1 MDVVA
6 FFQRIFISCT
16 GWFDSLLSAT
26 NMGQWLLAAVGVI
39 MSIRFLLLP
48 IFGGIFNISA
58 AGSDSVKKGKF
69 DSGKYSVS
77 SNPGYHG
84 KYEK

>member
-1 MDVVA
+1 MDLVS
-6 FFQRIFISCT
+6 FFQRIFTSCT
-16 GWFDSLLSAT
+16 GWFETLISKT
-26 NMGQWLLAAVGVI
+26 NMGVWLLAAVGVV

-48 IFGGIFNISA
+48 IFGGIFNIST
-58 AGSDSVKKGKF
+58 AGSDSVKKGKY
-69 DSGKYSVS
+69 DSGKYSVT